1 MKTTHLLLSIPLA
14 LLAASG
20 CTSDEL
26 QEKPQT
32 NEKGEYAVHFNGNM
46 DMTLTKA
53 NSTEVAKDVKATISA
68 YTKDDNV
75 TSETAIVSKGY
86 TVGNTPG
93 TFVGDESFVMYL
105 PKGSYD
111 FYAVSTNST
120 AAAPTFTNGVSAKLD
135 NGIDYIYAKKANQEV
150 GNVAKDI
157 TLAFERKAVMI
168 EIKVQGSDSDGL
180 ELVSWQTSDPAIIT
194 PPIVADAN
202 TMALATGVITPA
214 SSIVNDIPSSPTTAS
229 AGKMRTASEGSFT
242 ASYIMLPVVADKT
255 LKVQFKVNVKIGGR
269 NDPAGEAKTY
279 TASLTAPNTVDNNNG
294 TAFLS
299 GKKYTYTATLKAN
312 KIEFTG
318 ATVADWT
325 TVNTTEDLN
334 PTEPAS

>member
-14 LLAASG
+14 LLAATG

-53 NSTEVAKDVKATISA
+53 STSVAENVKANIYA
-68 YTKDDNV
+68 YTASADV
-75 TSETAIVSKGY
+75 TSTNAIVSNGY
-86 TVGNTPG
+86 TVGSTAG
-93 TFVGDESFVMYL
+93 TFEGDADFVMYL

-111 FYAVSTNST
+111 FYAVSTNSAT
-120 AAAPTFTNGVSAKLD
+120 AAPTFTSGVSAKLD
-135 NGIDYIYAKKANQEV
+135 NGTDYIYAKPDATEIPGTNTV
-150 GNVAKDI
+150 
-157 TLAFERKAVMI
+157 TLAFQRKAVMI

-194 PPIVADAN
+194 PPTVADAN